1 MNGGWDVGPPIPEAG
16 ISRIG
21 RAGKIFEWIGL
32 GSQGRGGSVSLNSLQ
47 AVDKWL
53 SALVRPPPGLAWAG

>member
-21 RAGKIFEWIGL
+21 RTGKIFEWIGL
-32 GSQGRGGSVSLNSLQ
+32 GSQGF
-47 AVDKWL
+47 DE
-53 SALVRPPPGLAWAG
+53 SALKCEARYG

>member
-1 MNGGWDVGPPIPEAG
+1 MIRKLSVTVLSGFLETG

-32 GSQGRGGSVSLNSLQ
+32 GSRGF
-47 AVDKWL
+47 DE
-53 SALVRPPPGLAWAG
+53 SALKYEARDGLV

>member
-1 MNGGWDVGPPIPEAG
+1 MNGDYAVGPPVPEAG

-32 GSQGRGGSVSLNSLQ
+32 GSQGFDER
-47 AVDKWL
+47 
-53 SALVRPPPGLAWAG
+53 ALKCGARYGLV

>member
-1 MNGGWDVGPPIPEAG
+1 MIRRLPVTVLSGFLGGAG

-32 GSQGRGGSVSLNSLQ
+32 GSQGFGFDER
-47 AVDKWL
+47 
-53 SALVRPPPGLAWAG
+53 ALKCEARYGLV